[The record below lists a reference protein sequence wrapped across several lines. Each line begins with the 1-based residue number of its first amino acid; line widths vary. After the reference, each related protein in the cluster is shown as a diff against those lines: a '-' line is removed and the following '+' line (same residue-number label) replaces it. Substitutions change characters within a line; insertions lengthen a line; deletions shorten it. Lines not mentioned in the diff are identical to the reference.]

1 MKISLNWL
9 SELVEFDLDPEA
21 LGEALTLAGFEVED
35 IEDRRAWADGVVVG
49 HILEA
54 ERHPNADR
62 LQVCQVDVGQEDPAN
77 IVCGAANAR
86 KGLYVAVALPGT
98 YLPAIDL
105 KLKRTK
111 LRGVPSEGMIC
122 SLSELN
128 LAKTSEGIHEF
139 ADEPEV
145 GSDVRPL
152 LGLDEVIL
160 DLTSTANRADALS
173 MVGIAREVAALVR
186 NEVELPIA
194 EPPES
199 ERESAALPLQIADD
213 KACPAYSGSLIRG
226 VTMGPSPEWMQ
237 RRVEAAGMRP
247 INVVVDVTNYVLLEW
262 GQPLHAFDWQKLQ
275 AEMGAD
281 VTIGVRLANAGET
294 LKTLDGSDRPLKPD
308 NLLITAGDRPVALAG
323 VMGGEATE
331 VNEASTDILLEAA
344 LFDPVAVR
352 RSARAQTLRT
362 EASARYER
370 GVDFSAW
377 LTARDRAIALI
388 LELAGG
394 ELVEHAEFDARP
406 RSDRSISLRWRRL
419 VEVMGDEIEDE
430 EIEDTLSALG
440 FVLTEVAP
448 GSSNGAVRAET
459 ESTVWKVRVPPYRM
473 RDIEREIDLIE
484 EFARLY
490 GYDRF
495 PETLPFETEVGDVS
509 TRERFSREV
518 RSVLRG
524 AGLTEL
530 MHISL
535 CPQAAGVPVVISNPL
550 AEEFSALRQELIP
563 NLIDSFAFNWDRG
576 NGPLAGFEIGRVF
589 WRNGE
594 GYQEADRVG
603 GILGG
608 NATRNDW
615 QKQSHPLDWYAAKGI
630 LEGIFQRSGLTVEYR
645 ADNSHESLHPGRTA
659 SLWVDG
665 EALGVFGQLHPRVR
679 RDRDLPDEV
688 YIFELHLD
696 VMMAAVER
704 QGLATYQAFS
714 TFPASDRDIAF
725 FCPMAV
731 SVGELNSAIAQAAG
745 DLLEDVQLFDDY
757 RGEGVP
763 EGQRSLAFRLIYRAS
778 DRTLTEAEVET
789 AHQNVREQLQKQ
801 FAVNLR
807 S

>member
-9 SELVEFDLDPEA
+9 RELVDFDLDPEA

-35 IEDRRAWADGVVVG
+35 IEDRRAWANGVVVG

-62 LQVCQVDVGQEDPAN
+62 LQVCQVDVGQEQPSN

-105 KLKRTK
+105 KLKRMK
-111 LRGVPSEGMIC
+111 MRGVQSEGMIC

-128 LAKTSEGIHEF
+128 LAKTSEGIYEF
-139 ADEPEV
+139 AGEPEI
-145 GSDVRPL
+145 GADVRPL

-173 MVGIAREVAALVR
+173 MVGIAREVAALTR
-186 NEVELPIA
+186 NEVVLPFA
-194 EPPES
+194 EPLAPERDA
-199 ERESAALPLQIADD
+199 EVKLDVADEN
-213 KACPAYSGSLIRG
+213 ACPAYSGSLIRG
-226 VTMGPSPEWMQ
+226 VEMGPSPEWMQ

-247 INVVVDVTNYVLLEW
+247 INLVVDITNYVLLEW

-275 AEMGAD
+275 D
-281 VTIGVRLANAGET
+281 VTDGDVSIGVRLAKQKET
-294 LKTLDGSDRPLKPD
+294 LKTLDGSDRALKPD

-323 VMGGEATE
+323 VMGGEDTE
-331 VNEASTDILLEAA
+331 VDDSSTDIFLEAA

-394 ELVEHAEFDARP
+394 ELIEHAEFDARP
-406 RSDRSISLRWRRL
+406 QSDRSITLRWQRL
-419 VEVMGDEIEDE
+419 VDVMGE
-430 EIEDTLSALG
+430 EVSSSEVEDTLEALG
-440 FVLTEVAP
+440 FQLAEVDP
-448 GSSNGAVRAET
+448 GSSNGTVKAET
-459 ESTVWKVRVPPYRM
+459 ETTAVWKVRVPPYRM

-495 PETLPFETEVGDVS
+495 PETLPVETEVGDVS
-509 TRERFSREV
+509 TRERFLRQV
-518 RSVLRG
+518 RSILRG

-535 CPQAAGVPVVISNPL
+535 CPQATGVPVVISNPL
-550 AEEFSALRQELIP
+550 AEEFSALRQELLP

-594 GYQEADRVG
+594 GYQEADRIG

-608 NATRNDW
+608 NSTRNDW
-615 QKQSHPLDWYAAKGI
+615 QKQSHALDWYEAKGI
-630 LEGIFQRSGLTVEYR
+630 LEGIFQLLGLTVAYR
-645 ADNSHESLHPGRTA
+645 TDDSHESLHPGRTA
-659 SLWVDG
+659 SLWVNDD
-665 EALGVFGQLHPRVR
+665 ALGLFGQLHPRVC
-679 RDRDLPDEV
+679 RDLDLPNEV
-688 YIFELHLD
+688 YVFELKLD
-696 VMMAAVER
+696 VMMAAIEKL
-704 QGLATYQAFS
+704 GLATYQAFS
-714 TFPASDRDIAF
+714 TFPVSDRDIAF
-725 FCPMAV
+725 FCPITV
-731 SVGELNSAIAQAAG
+731 SVGELNAAIARAAG
-745 DLLEDVQLFDDY
+745 NLLEDVQLFDDY

-778 DRTLTEAEVET
+778 DRTLTEAEVES

-801 FAVNLR
+801 FAVELR